1 MAKAFDAAGLPA
13 RRVNAS
19 QVRAWARA
27 CVQLAKTDKLDAR
40 TLSRYG
46 AAFDLSPDPS
56 PETGDAG
63 VRAQL
68 KDPLRRRE

>member
-1 MAKAFDAAGLPA
+1 MDEALAAAGLPA
-13 RRVNAS
+13 RRVAN
-19 QVRAWARA
+19 QVRACARA
-27 CVQLAKTDKLDAR
+27 CGQLAKIDQLDAR

-46 AAFDLSPDPS
+46 AAFDLS